1 VGVEKTERVWH
12 NGKLIAWDDANVHI
26 LTHTLHYGLG
36 VFEGIRCYRSDDGRS
51 NVFRLKEHVER
62 LHLSA
67 KIVEIDMT
75 YSRDQ
80 IEAAILD
87 TLRANRMAEGYI
99 RPIVYLGAGAMGLL
113 PKDNPTQIAIIV
125 WPWGAYLGEEG
136 LERGI
141 RAKVSSY
148 TRHHPNVSMTKSK
161 TCGDYVN
168 SILAKREVT
177 RQGYDE
183 AILLDVNGLVAEC
196 SGENV
201 FIVRRGVLKTPPLVS
216 VLEGITRDS
225 VIRIARDK
233 GIEVVEQS
241 LTRDEVYCA
250 DEVFLTG
257 TAAELT
263 PVREV
268 DDRQIGAGSRGPIT
282 KTIQSTFFDAVHGRD
297 RKYESWLTSV

>member
-1 VGVEKTERVWH
+1 MGVEKTERVWH

-125 WPWGAYLGEEG
+125 WP
-136 LERGI
+136 
-141 RAKVSSY
+141 
-148 TRHHPNVSMTKSK
+148 
-161 TCGDYVN
+161 C
-168 SILAKREVT
+168 
-177 RQGYDE
+177 
-183 AILLDVNGLVAEC
+183 
-196 SGENV
+196 
-201 FIVRRGVLKTPPLVS
+201 RRGVAGGRADAVVVSPRSLVGQQLLKASPASSLV
-216 VLEGITRDS
+216 LNCPAAGLS
-225 VIRIARDK
+225 VIPAASARTQQD
-233 GIEVVEQS
+233 
-241 LTRDEVYCA
+241 
-250 DEVFLTG
+250 
-257 TAAELT
+257 
-263 PVREV
+263 
-268 DDRQIGAGSRGPIT
+268 
-282 KTIQSTFFDAVHGRD
+282 
-297 RKYESWLTSV
+297 

>member
-1 VGVEKTERVWH
+1 MAVEKTERVWH
-12 NGKLIAWDDANVHI
+12 NGVLIAWDDANVHI

-36 VFEGIRCYRSDDGRS
+36 VFEGIRCYRGDDGRGA
-51 NVFRLKEHVER
+51 VFRLREHVER
-62 LHLSA
+62 LFNSA
-67 KIVEIDMT
+67 KIVEIDMS
-75 YSRDQ
+75 YGRDE
-80 IEAAILD
+80 IETAILD
-87 TLRANRMAEGYI
+87 TLRANRMSEGYI
-99 RPIVYLGAGAMGLL
+99 RPLVYLGAGAMGLL
-113 PKDNPTQIAIIV
+113 PKDNPTQLAIIV

-177 RQGYDE
+177 RMGYDE
-183 AILLDVNGLVAEC
+183 AIMLDTNGLVAEC
-196 SGENV
+196 SGENI

-225 VIRIARDK
+225 VIKIARDK

-250 DEVFLTG
+250 DEMFLTG

-268 DDRQIGAGSRGPIT
+268 DDRTIGAGSRGPLT
-282 KTIQSTFFDAVHGRD
+282 KTIQTTFFDAVKGRD
-297 RKYESWLTSV
+297 RKYESWLTRL